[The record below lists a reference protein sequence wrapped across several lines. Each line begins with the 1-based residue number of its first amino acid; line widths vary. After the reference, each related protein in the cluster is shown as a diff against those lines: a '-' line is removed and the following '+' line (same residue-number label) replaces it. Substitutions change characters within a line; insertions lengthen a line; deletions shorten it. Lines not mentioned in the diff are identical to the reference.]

1 MQKRMLTGKKVKL
14 TQEEKEER
22 LKEVARE
29 RDTYEKANLGKFKLL
44 FPCDDEERMM
54 NYTELLEGAQE
65 CWEDFTTGRK
75 RKATVII

>member
-1 MQKRMLTGKKVKL
+1 MLTGKKVKL

-54 NYTELLEGAQE
+54 NYTELLEGA
-65 CWEDFTTGRK
+65 
-75 RKATVII
+75 